1 MSERPTLATPAE
13 VEQILAELPDEI
25 SNAGRE
31 LCLRLAP
38 AIAGR
43 YEATRPGTQRICT
56 AIAWHAR
63 KYHRAACLSYEVD
76 ADGYEAAERAREV
89 ECADARRALV
99 RLVAALPAWIDE
111 PDRSTYDSE
120 ACDVGEIERAAL
132 LRPWSLDFNGD
143 VRGAVVKLTGARFVY
158 DSFGGDGV
166 IIPGAVAG
174 A

>member
-25 SNAGRE
+25 SNAG
-31 LCLRLAP
+31 
-38 AIAGR
+38 AICR
-43 YEATRPGTQRICT
+43 HSSRPGTQRICT

>member
-31 LCLRLAP
+31 LCLQIAP

-63 KYHRAACLSYEVD
+63 K
-76 ADGYEAAERAREV
+76 
-89 ECADARRALV
+89 
-99 RLVAALPAWIDE
+99 
-111 PDRSTYDSE
+111 
-120 ACDVGEIERAAL
+120 
-132 LRPWSLDFNGD
+132 
-143 VRGAVVKLTGARFVY
+143 
-158 DSFGGDGV
+158 
-166 IIPGAVAG
+166 
-174 A
+174 